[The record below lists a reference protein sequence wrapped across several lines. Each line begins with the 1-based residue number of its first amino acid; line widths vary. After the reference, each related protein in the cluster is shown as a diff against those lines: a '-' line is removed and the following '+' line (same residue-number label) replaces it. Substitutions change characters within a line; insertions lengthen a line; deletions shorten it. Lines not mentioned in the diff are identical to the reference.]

1 MQSDGQQAAD
11 FIKVLYPTLKKAGL
25 KTQIACCDGSG
36 WEQARERIEGIQAAG
51 EEYALGLATAHGYSS
66 PPSTPF
72 ATTKKVW
79 QTEWSTFDNFNY
91 NWYTNGGSQSDGIT
105 WANHVQQLFTVS
117 NVTGH
122 LYCEWSAT
130 RSACTKR

>member
-1 MQSDGQQAAD
+1 MVLTICSTSYASMQ
-11 FIKVLYPTLKKAGL
+11 
-25 KTQIACCDGSG
+25 
-36 WEQARERIEGIQAAG
+36 RIEGIQAAG
-51 EEYALGLATAHGYSS
+51 YESELGLATAHGYSS

-105 WANHVQQLFTVS
+105 WANRVQQLFTVS

-122 LYCEWSAT
+122 LYWWGAANST
-130 RSACTKR
+130 VCTAMRHRAPV